1 MKTRIGKVTFG
12 MLGAVMLLA
21 ASSVQMV
28 SAQTAPTSQERWL
41 HVRVDSTEA
50 NGDTVRVNVPLSLA
64 EKVLGAVDQRRFH
77 NGRISV
83 GHGDLNGVDLKAM
96 LDAVRSS
103 KDGEFVTVTTRDED
117 VRVAKQNGVLL
128 IHALDK
134 HAGKNGDNVDVRIP
148 LTVADALL
156 THGSQE
162 LDIVAAIH
170 ILSSTGDTELVSVKD
185 GNNTVRVWLDTKSSS
200 D

>member
-1 MKTRIGKVTFG
+1 M
-12 MLGAVMLLA
+12 
-21 ASSVQMV
+21 
-28 SAQTAPTSQERWL
+28 
-41 HVRVDSTEA
+41 
-50 NGDTVRVNVPLSLA
+50 
-64 EKVLGAVDQRRFH
+64 DQRRFH

-134 HAGKNGDNVDVRIP
+134 HAGKNGDNVDVKIP